1 MVPWV
6 SHWQMVCWEAPAP
19 LSLKMKWLRAL
30 TPRIFGLCSS
40 DEMTAPGTLGVWYK
54 LIHDH
59 IEKKKK
65 TTHQSCALVARR
77 ERLWLAEHQ
86 LTVLSSTQKHL
97 NLSDGREIRVCRQ
110 TSEDW
115 LTVENG
121 RKSTHALTRN
131 YYTALSAS
139 CHFVTFDDI
148 HQHNM
153 DGMR

>member
-1 MVPWV
+1 MSQPLTDGVLRSSRPPVSEDEVAKGTYSEDIWAVFIRWDDRSGNAWGVIQADPWP
-6 SHWQMVCWEAPAP
+6 H
-19 LSLKMKWLRAL
+19 R
-30 TPRIFGLCSS
+30 
-40 DEMTAPGTLGVWYK
+40 
-54 LIHDH
+54 
-59 IEKKKK
+59 KKKK